1 MRKGKEDEAIKGSF
15 EKLNEEQI
23 LQKIGR
29 INKLNSEINGRL
41 QKILTRVT
49 YNEWLICSDFYFYM
63 LITNTQSLYT
73 FLVAL
78 STMLV

>member
-1 MRKGKEDEAIKGSF
+1 MNRSNEWRGKAKARGEDEAIKGSF

-41 QKILTRVT
+41 QKILARVSQG
-49 YNEWLICSDFYFYM
+49 N
-63 LITNTQSLYT
+63 
-73 FLVAL
+73 
-78 STMLV
+78 